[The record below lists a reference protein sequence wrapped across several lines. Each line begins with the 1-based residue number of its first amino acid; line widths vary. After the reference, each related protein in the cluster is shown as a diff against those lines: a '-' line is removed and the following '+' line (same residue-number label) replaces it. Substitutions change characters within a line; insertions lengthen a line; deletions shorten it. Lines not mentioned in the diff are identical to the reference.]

1 MAVAYCATLSGHPA
15 PMANWQ
21 KDPASLEA
29 KAAAKLQQASDL
41 ERDTSGSWR
50 CRARRR
56 QSAQRLR
63 ATASSHQRAAGRL
76 VGLDLPEDLP
86 F

>member
-1 MAVAYCATLSGHPA
+1 
-15 PMANWQ
+15 MANWQ

-56 QSAQRLR
+56 RSAQRLR

-76 VGLDLPEDLP
+76 AGLDLPEDLP

>member
-1 MAVAYCATLSGHPA
+1 MADS
-15 PMANWQ
+15 Q
-21 KDPASLEA
+21 KYPASLEA
-29 KAAAKLQQASDL
+29 KAAAKLRQASDL

-63 ATASSHQRAAGRL
+63 ATASSHQRAAGSL

>member
-1 MAVAYCATLSGHPA
+1 MTYRSNGGTL
-15 PMANWQ
+15 
-21 KDPASLEA
+21 LEA
-29 KAAAKLQQASDL
+29 KAAAKLQQATDL
-41 ERDTSGSWR
+41 ELDNSGSWR
-50 CRARRR
+50 ARARRR

-63 ATASSHQRAAGRL
+63 AAASGLQRAAGRL

>member
-1 MAVAYCATLSGHPA
+1 MSYRGNGETT
-15 PMANWQ
+15 
-21 KDPASLEA
+21 LEA
-29 KAAAKLQQASDL
+29 EAAALLQQAADL
-41 ERDTSGSWR
+41 ELDNSGSWR
-50 CRARRR
+50 ARARRR

-63 ATASSHQRAAGRL
+63 AAASSHQRAAGRL

>member
-1 MAVAYCATLSGHPA
+1 
-15 PMANWQ
+15 MANWQ
-21 KDPASLEA
+21 TDPASLEA

-50 CRARRR
+50 SGARRR
-56 QSAQRLR
+56 QSAQRQR